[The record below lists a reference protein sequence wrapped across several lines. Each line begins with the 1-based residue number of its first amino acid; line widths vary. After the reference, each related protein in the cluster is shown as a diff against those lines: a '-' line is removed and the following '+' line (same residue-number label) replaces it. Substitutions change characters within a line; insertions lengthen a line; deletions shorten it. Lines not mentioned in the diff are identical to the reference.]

1 MDALKA
7 SPVAL
12 NVHCAPSTKAF
23 QKGANGSNCFKPLK
37 SAFLRNG
44 LYQTHNPLAAK
55 VSQVRGGG
63 GGHRSVVRMAETA
76 AGNYATALAELAQSD
91 KTLDYVNSDM
101 EKLSQFLTTDKMV
114 IDFLANPIVDPQR
127 KKGILEKIA
136 DEAKFQPKTLN
147 FLYILVDN
155 KRIDLIED
163 IIKEFELVYN
173 QMTDTELAIVTSV
186 VKLENRHLAEIAK
199 KVQSFTSSKNVRLK
213 TVIDPSLIAGFT
225 IRFGSSG
232 SNFIDMSVR
241 AELEKLASQ
250 IGYKEKIEL
259 VS

>member
-12 NVHCAPSTKAF
+12 NVHCAPSTRAF

-44 LYQTHNPLAAK
+44 LYQTQNPLAAK

-76 AGNYATALAELAQSD
+76 AGNYATALAELARSD
-91 KTLDYVNSDM
+91 KTLDFVNSDM
-101 EKLSQFLTTDKMV
+101 EKLSQFLTDKMV
-114 IDFLANPIVDPQR
+114 YNFLANPVVDPQK
-127 KKGILEKIA
+127 KKGVLEKIA
-136 DEAKFQPKTLN
+136 DEANFQPKTLN

-173 QMTDTELAIVTSV
+173 QMTDTELAIVSSV
-186 VKLENRHLAEIAK
+186 VKLENHHLAEIAK
-199 KVQSFTSSKNVRLK
+199 KVQSFTGSKNVRLK

-241 AELEKLASQ
+241 AELEKLAGQ
-250 IGYKEKIEL
+250 IGYKEKIQL